1 MKTYS
6 HTGRFWRREFFA
18 LAGFMLGC
26 KLRACDGEPDR
37 CGVLLG
43 EMDCGAEMHLVLKYA
58 GMLPRQRLARCAALL
73 MALSRKAR
81 SSRSSV

>member
-1 MKTYS
+1 MRTYA
-6 HTGRFWRREFFA
+6 HTGRPWKAEFFG

-43 EMDCGAEMHLVLKYA
+43 ELDYGAEMHLVLRDA
-58 GMLPRQRLARCAALL
+58 GMLPRQRLARLAQRLTSTD
-73 MALSRKAR
+73 SRVSPDSK
-81 SSRSSV
+81 